1 MPSLQD
7 RRDYRL
13 EGAGYVSQMPY
24 EEKIVGEEKRLFGRA
39 GLNRLCIS
47 GLMHEAWCSR
57 GRNQR
62 FHNLFRKGGERMYW
76 GITAGGILIL
86 WGVVAIVAVLGG
98 TKR

>member
-1 MPSLQD
+1 
-7 RRDYRL
+7 
-13 EGAGYVSQMPY
+13 
-24 EEKIVGEEKRLFGRA
+24 
-39 GLNRLCIS
+39 
-47 GLMHEAWCSR
+47 MHEAWCSR